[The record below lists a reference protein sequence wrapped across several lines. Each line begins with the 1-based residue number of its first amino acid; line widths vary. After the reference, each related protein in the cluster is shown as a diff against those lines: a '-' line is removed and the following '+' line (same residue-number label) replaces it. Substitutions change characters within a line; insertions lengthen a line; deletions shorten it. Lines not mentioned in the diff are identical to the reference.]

1 MAMMITVVGGGPAGR
16 IAAMHL
22 ASAGEEVRLIER
34 GRLGGQCL
42 HSGCM
47 LVCALNDV
55 ARIIRSAK
63 GLEEMGVVNNAP
75 QVQIPGIFEGIA
87 QVQRTIEHVLDNE
100 TAAAGVTVLT
110 GEVTAIDGLQV
121 TLDGTVLDSDAVII
135 ATGSRPLIPDIPGIA
150 TPGVYTPQTVMQMET
165 LPEKLVIIG
174 GGISAAEMAYIF
186 AAFGSEVHLCART
199 SLLKSLHPHLAAEAR
214 KELAGV
220 HIHEQTA
227 FVSVN
232 GGDRVRSVT
241 VKDGPDEYDIPADA
255 VLITAGLLPNT
266 DLVTGVL
273 KHADGT
279 IIVDDHMRTSNP
291 SVYACGD
298 VNGRS
303 NLTPVARREGIV
315 AAENILGRD
324 ATMGYHTI
332 PHSLALGYEL
342 AWIGDLEEGQQ
353 RYRIP
358 GPAGPGSFWSV
369 PRRTTG
375 FAEVQVRP
383 DDGAITGIWT
393 AAPSGAAIAAYAAQL
408 IRSGQKVDD
417 FGQFIE
423 VHPVADG
430 VYGLLKYAAAQRSRH

>member
-1 MAMMITVVGGGPAGR
+1 MITVVGGGPAGR

-34 GRLGGQCL
+34 NQLGGQCL

-55 ARIIRSAK
+55 ARIVRSAK
-63 GLEEMGVVNNAP
+63 GLEEMGVIQNTP
-75 QVQIPGIFEGIA
+75 QVQIPGIFKGIV

-100 TAAAGVTVLT
+100 TASAGVTVLK
-110 GEVTAIDGLQV
+110 GEVTAIDGTQV
-121 TLDGTVLDSDAVII
+121 TLDGTTIDSDAVII
-135 ATGSRPLIPDIPGIA
+135 ATGSRSLIPDIEGI
-150 TPGVYTPQTVMQMET
+150 TTHGVYTPQTLVQMET

-174 GGISAAEMAYIF
+174 GGISSAEMAYIF
-186 AAFGSEVHLCART
+186 DAFGSEVYLCARST
-199 SLLKSLHPHLAAEAR
+199 LLKTIHPHLVAEAR

-227 FVSVN
+227 VISVN

-241 VKDGPDEYDIPADA
+241 VKAGSDEYDIAADA

-266 DLVTGVL
+266 GMVTGVL
-273 KHADGT
+273 KRADGA
-279 IIVDDHMRTSNP
+279 ILVDDHMQTSNP

-298 VNGRS
+298 VNGRL

-315 AAENILGRD
+315 AAENILGKD
-324 ATMGYHTI
+324 TTMDYRTI

-342 AWIGDLEEGQQ
+342 AWVGELEEGQQ
-353 RYRIP
+353 RYRVP

-369 PRRTTG
+369 NRRGATG

-393 AAPSGAAIAAYAAQL
+393 AAPSGAAIAAYSAQL
-408 IRSGQKVDD
+408 IRGGQKVDD
-417 FGQFIE
+417 FEQFIE
-423 VHPVADG
+423 IHPVADG
-430 VYGLLKYAAAQRSRH
+430 VYGLLKYAAVQRSRR

>member
-1 MAMMITVVGGGPAGR
+1 MITVVGGGPAGR

-22 ASAGEEVRLIER
+22 GSAGEEVRLIE
-34 GRLGGQCL
+34 GGQLGGQCL

-63 GLEEMGVVNNAP
+63 DLEQRGVVSIVP
-75 QVQIPGIFEGIA
+75 QVQIPGIFDGIA
-87 QVQRTIEHVLDNE
+87 QVQRTIEHVLDSE
-100 TAAAGVTVLT
+100 TAAAGVTVLK
-110 GEVTAIDGLQV
+110 GKVAAIDGTQV
-121 TLDGTVLDSDAVII
+121 TLNGTVLDSDAVII
-135 ATGSRPLIPDIPGIA
+135 ATGSRPLIPDIEGIM
-150 TPGVYTPQTVMQMET
+150 TPGVYMPHTLMQIKT
-165 LPEKLVIIG
+165 LPEELVILG

-186 AAFGSEVHLCART
+186 DAFGSEVHLCARS
-199 SLLKSLHPHLAAEAR
+199 SLLKTLHPHLVAEAR

-227 FVSVN
+227 VTSVN
-232 GGDRVRSVT
+232 GGDRVSSVT
-241 VKDGPDEYDIPADA
+241 VKDSLDEYDIAADA

-266 DLVTGVL
+266 EMVTGVL
-273 KHADGT
+273 KRADGA
-279 IIVDDHMRTSNP
+279 IIVDDHMRTSIP
-291 SVYACGD
+291 TVYACGD

-324 ATMGYHTI
+324 TTMDYRTI

-342 AWIGDLEEGQQ
+342 AWVGDQEEGQ

-369 PRRTTG
+369 PRGATG
-375 FAEVQVRP
+375 FAEVQIRP
-383 DDGAITGIWT
+383 GDGAVTGIWT
-393 AAPSGAAIAAYAAQL
+393 AAPSGAAIAAYVAQL

-417 FGQFIE
+417 FEQFIE

-430 VYGLLKYAAAQRSRH
+430 VYGLLKYAAVQRSRR